1 MRLRVRGA
9 ILGRRRRRVRS
20 VKKAAREPRV
30 RLHVLLQTK
39 SRTSRR
45 QSMRYGRL
53 WSREGV
59 GALVALTLASAVL
72 FMSFVLCA
80 RAVAFILGVRTLR
93 AAPGDG
99 PPGGTASVSR
109 A

>member
-59 GALVALTLASAVL
+59 GALVALTLAWAVL
-72 FMSFVLCA
+72 MMLLVEFG
-80 RAVAFILGVRTLR
+80 RAVGFILGWRRLR
-93 AAPGDG
+93 AAARRG
-99 PPGGTASVSR
+99 PPG
-109 A
+109 

>member
-39 SRTSRR
+39 RRTSRR

-59 GALVALTLASAVL
+59 GALVALTLGWAVL
-72 FMSFVLCA
+72 IIFLGEFA
-80 RAVAFILGVRTLR
+80 PAAAFIFDERMLGVQ
-93 AAPGDG
+93 AADG
-99 PPGGTASVSR
+99 
-109 A
+109 